1 MSDAQFGKSPQDD
14 FFAPHTIYPPPPPR
28 VRGDGRPVREAVNG
42 DVLAAVA
49 ERLGRLV
56 SFKRLPA
63 ADLHTI
69 GQLSSHL
76 MVSLRTLRFYEQSGL
91 LAPHRE
97 GTRRL
102 YDRWDLERLRIIVV
116 LRELET
122 SLADIKELMAA
133 IDTGEP
139 IERIFP
145 KIDGILGRQQ
155 QGNRERCGELARLNE
170 RIEAARIGLHPSA

>member
-1 MSDAQFGKSPQDD
+1 MSDAQFGKSPHDD

-28 VRGDGRPVREAVNG
+28 VRGDGFPLREAVNG
-42 DVLAAVA
+42 EVLSVVA

-56 SFKRLPA
+56 SFRRLPG
-63 ADLHTI
+63 ADLYTI
-69 GQLSSHL
+69 GQLSAHL

-122 SLADIKELMAA
+122 SLSEIKELMGA
-133 IDTGEP
+133 IDIGEP
-139 IERIFP
+139 AERVF
-145 KIDGILGRQQ
+145 KRIDGILGRQQ
-155 QGNRERCGELARLNE
+155 QSNRERRDELIRLNE
-170 RIEAARIGLHPSA
+170 RIEAARAGMLPSV